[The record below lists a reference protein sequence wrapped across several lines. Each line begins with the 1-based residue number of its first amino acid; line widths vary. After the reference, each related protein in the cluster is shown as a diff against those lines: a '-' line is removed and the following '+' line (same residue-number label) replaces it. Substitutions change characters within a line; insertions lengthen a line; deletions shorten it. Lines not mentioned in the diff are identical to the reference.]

1 MSAMLMQKNQD
12 GYATIFTILLFAVM
26 GLAAFSMFDSGQVA
40 AERVRL
46 QNTSDAAAYSA
57 ASLLAR
63 DYNFTAYTNRAM
75 IANQAAIGQL
85 VAINSWTHYLEQEAI
100 NLDTAGTIAQVVPG
114 IGQAIKAVTNAV
126 RMFAER
132 LSDVVVQVT
141 GAGVGVLDEYIYF
154 LSKAQQIYH
163 EAAYFSSMEAT
174 LAIIKQND
182 SDVEFG
188 LVQTLAGLAKYSDRW
203 QSSIRKNEVSLG
215 QGRESD
221 SVNRSRFREK
231 TALVVASRDRFTADR
246 ATTWMN
252 HRSFAARI
260 QMRKRGATEFDM
272 DDSGDAITWDWTSL
286 DTESLWIALPR
297 ISRFRIRYRW
307 RETMPVG
314 WGAAHAL
321 DEGSDHNY
329 FSRRQCAG
337 NRCYNT
343 SPGSKWG
350 NAWENRWAAT
360 LGASNGRGNNLSK
373 INGLRDY
380 RDFET
385 DRDPRFSGRA
395 PAESSQS
402 PGVTVHLA
410 KKSSNIST
418 SQDQLQSGSGT
429 AVAEQLNIDSSGS
442 LPTDRIVSVAT
453 AESYFSRPTSLWPR
467 ADRRLEHGNL
477 YNPYWQPRLTEVS
490 PGSRL
495 IAAQLATGSPL

>member
-1 MSAMLMQKNQD
+1 MLMPKKQD

-26 GLAAFSMFDSGQVA
+26 GLAVFSMFDSGQVS

-63 DYNFTAYTNRAM
+63 DYNFIAYTNRAM

-85 VAINSWTHYLEQEAI
+85 VAIDSWTHYLEQEAI

-132 LSDVVVQVT
+132 LADVVQMAR
-141 GAGVGVLDEYIYF
+141 AGTGVLDEYISV
-154 LSKAQQIYH
+154 LSRAQKIYH
-163 EAAYFSSMEAT
+163 DASYLSSMEAT
-174 LAIIKQND
+174 LAIIKTND

-188 LVQTLAGLAKYSDRW
+188 LVQTLTGLGTYSVDWR
-203 QSSIRKNEVSLG
+203 SSIRKNEYSLG
-215 QGRESD
+215 QGREVD
-221 SVNRSRFREK
+221 NLNRSRFREK
-231 TALVVASRDRFTADR
+231 TALVMASRDGFTADR

-286 DTESLWIALPR
+286 DTENLWIALPR

-321 DEGSDHNY
+321 SAGSDHNY
-329 FSRRQCAG
+329 SNRRQCSSS
-337 NRCYNT
+337 RCYIT
-343 SPGSKWG
+343 SPGDKWG

-360 LGASNGRGNNLSK
+360 LGATVDRSNNLAD

-380 RDFET
+380 HDFET
-385 DRDPRFSGRA
+385 ARDPRLSGRP
-395 PAESSQS
+395 PAQSSRS
-402 PGVTVHLA
+402 PGVTIYLA

-418 SQDQLQSGSGT
+418 SQDQIWSGSGT
-429 AVAEQLNIDSSGS
+429 GLAEQLNIDSSGS
-442 LPTDRIVSVAT
+442 LPADRIVSVAT

-477 YNPYWQPRLTEVS
+477 YNPYWQPRLMEAS
-490 PGSRL
+490 ESSRL
-495 IAAQLATGSPL
+495 FAAQLAAGAPL